1 MAVRDEDF
9 GSGLT
14 LVEGDDGIWS
24 SPEAAPACAPRDW
37 RSECER
43 EHARAERERA
53 RADAAEA
60 RCEELRWAEVESRAR
75 AGSLKWQL
83 DRSRSKLKA
92 AVEETQEVRRTAKDA
107 LSLQA
112 EVTRLEKLLSEA
124 SIEPAKHR
132 PTSPADKA
140 RRRLRATLEQAENQ
154 KATIKSLRAER
165 GELRK
170 EVTRLNREL
179 ARLGKRL
186 AREEQASERH
196 KETIRRQYDED
207 IQHRAALRRLRDQ
220 SDRVRSLPEEV
231 FWLRIALDGAK
242 AGREAL
248 KARLVKL
255 RAVGATLSKLPSDEA
270 AHLRVALRKSRRQK
284 TTINVLS
291 KENARLRRAVKGS
304 RTRREASDA
313 LLAKLRATGKS
324 LSKSL
329 RGADAELRR
338 ALRRSRRQKAT
349 IRSLSRE
356 NARLRKRAK
365 ASRNRIETLEVQLAR
380 LRATGAVLSRAL
392 FGRKSEKQETPRS
405 GRPRGQQRGAPG
417 HGRTQRPGLE
427 ERTEELKPPEEARV
441 CSCCGKAYVANG
453 VDESTLVEIEVKAY
467 KRVIRRPRWRRACG
481 CASSPIEVS
490 APPAPRLFPR
500 TLYGTS
506 FRARFLFEHCAC
518 FRPLHRVAAWMS
530 GQGLPISPGT
540 LANSLKRFVPL
551 FEPVADAILAHQNE
565 AALRHAD
572 ETGWRV
578 QALRG
583 EDRSSRA
590 WLWTSVSSDAV
601 SFHID
606 ASRSAE
612 AALELFGEG
621 LLDTVIV
628 CDRYSAYKRL
638 ARLREGLVTLAFC
651 WSHQRRDFIECAAG
665 QVSLTQWCQGWVEQI
680 AVLYRLNEA
689 RLEHYDP
696 GLERQTPAF
705 DAAQGR
711 LKEALDGLFAE
722 AELELAGLP
731 DQAREGKAL
740 RSLVNHREGLCVF
753 VDRPQV
759 PLDNNLAERVLRG
772 PVIGRRLSF
781 GSDSENGA
789 RFTAVMYS
797 VVGTLALN
805 GIDVLRWLEAWL
817 EACAKNAGRPPDDL
831 SPWLPWS
838 MSEERRRAFMA
849 AA

>member
-60 RCEELRWAEVESRAR
+60 RCEELRWAEVESCAR

-124 SIEPAKHR
+124 SIEPTKHR
-132 PTSPADKA
+132 PASPTDKE

-207 IQHRAALRRLRDQ
+207 IQLRAALRRLRDQ
-220 SDRVRSLPEEV
+220 SDRVRSLTEEV

-270 AHLRVALRKSRRQK
+270 AQLRAALRRSRRQK

-313 LLAKLRATGKS
+313 QLAKLRATRKS

-349 IRSLSRE
+349 IKSLSRE

-427 ERTEELKPPEEARV
+427 KRTEELEPPEEARV

-453 VDESTLVEIEVKAY
+453 VDESTLVEIEVKAH

-506 FRARFLFEHCAC
+506 FWARFLFEHCAC

-530 GQGLPISPGT
+530 GQGLPVSPGT

-578 QALRG
+578 QELRG

-606 ASRSAE
+606 PSRSAE
-612 AALELFGEG
+612 AAQKLFSEA

-665 QVSLTQWCQGWVEQI
+665 QVSLTQWCQGWIEQI

-711 LKEALDGLFAE
+711 LKEALDGLFAQ
-722 AELELAGLP
+722 AEQELAGLP

-753 VDRPQV
+753 ADRPQV

-772 PVIGRRLSF
+772 PAIGRRLSF

-817 EACAKNAGRPPDDL
+817 EACAKNAGRAPDDL

>member
-140 RRRLRATLEQAENQ
+140 RRRLRAALEQAENQ
-154 KATIKSLRAER
+154 KATIESLRAER

-220 SDRVRSLPEEV
+220 SDRVRSLTEEV

-365 ASRNRIETLEVQLAR
+365 ASLEPDRDAGSAACEASLDRGSAVEGAVRPQEREAGDAA
-380 LRATGAVLSRAL
+380 LRASA
-392 FGRKSEKQETPRS
+392 
-405 GRPRGQQRGAPG
+405 RPA
-417 HGRTQRPGLE
+417 
-427 ERTEELKPPEEARV
+427 A
-441 CSCCGKAYVANG
+441 
-453 VDESTLVEIEVKAY
+453 
-467 KRVIRRPRWRRACG
+467 RRPRRRG
-481 CASSPIEVS
+481 CSPEHSTGPASGRASCSNTAPAS
-490 APPAPRLFPR
+490 APC
-500 TLYGTS
+500 T
-506 FRARFLFEHCAC
+506 
-518 FRPLHRVAAWMS
+518 
-530 GQGLPISPGT
+530 GLP
-540 LANSLKRFVPL
+540 
-551 FEPVADAILAHQNE
+551 
-565 AALRHAD
+565 
-572 ETGWRV
+572 
-578 QALRG
+578 RG
-583 EDRSSRA
+583 CPARGCRS
-590 WLWTSVSSDAV
+590 
-601 SFHID
+601 
-606 ASRSAE
+606 
-612 AALELFGEG
+612 
-621 LLDTVIV
+621 
-628 CDRYSAYKRL
+628 
-638 ARLREGLVTLAFC
+638 
-651 WSHQRRDFIECAAG
+651 RR
-665 QVSLTQWCQGWVEQI
+665 
-680 AVLYRLNEA
+680 
-689 RLEHYDP
+689 
-696 GLERQTPAF
+696 
-705 DAAQGR
+705 GR
-711 LKEALDGLFAE
+711 W
-722 AELELAGLP
+722 P
-731 DQAREGKAL
+731 
-740 RSLVNHREGLCVF
+740 
-753 VDRPQV
+753 
-759 PLDNNLAERVLRG
+759 
-772 PVIGRRLSF
+772 
-781 GSDSENGA
+781 
-789 RFTAVMYS
+789 TA
-797 VVGTLALN
+797 
-805 GIDVLRWLEAWL
+805 
-817 EACAKNAGRPPDDL
+817 
-831 SPWLPWS
+831 
-838 MSEERRRAFMA
+838 
-849 AA
+849 